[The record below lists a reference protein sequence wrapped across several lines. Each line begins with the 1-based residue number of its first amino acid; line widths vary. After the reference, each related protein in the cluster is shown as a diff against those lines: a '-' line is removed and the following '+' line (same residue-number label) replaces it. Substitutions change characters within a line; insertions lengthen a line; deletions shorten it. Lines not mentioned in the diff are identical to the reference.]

1 MVEEIDKGIK
11 RGLGK
16 VAQYAPWVFAVT
28 IVIGVVIAASQGSGP
43 SQVTYP
49 VDTSAEEFWKQEARL
64 RVEIDRNLE
73 ETAKLLERLHMEM
86 DRENYSAEAL
96 LAQIREKRQELRELT
111 DRLVHLRRR
120 MAVSGCC
127 DVTIACRT

>member
-1 MVEEIDKGIK
+1 MVEEIHKGIK

-28 IVIGVVIAASQGSGP
+28 IVIGVVIAASQSSGP
-43 SQVTYP
+43 NQVTYP
-49 VDTSAEEFWKQEARL
+49 VDTRTQEFWKQEAEL
-64 RVEIDRNLE
+64 RVEIDKNLE

-86 DRENYSAEAL
+86 DRENYDAETL

-111 DRLVHLRRR
+111 DKLVSLRRR
-120 MAVSGCC
+120 MAITGCC
-127 DVTIACRT
+127 DVELACR

>member
-1 MVEEIDKGIK
+1 MVEEIVKGIK

-28 IVIGVVIAASQGSGP
+28 IVIAVVIAASQSSGP
-43 SQVTYP
+43 SHTIYP
-49 VDTSAEEFWKQEARL
+49 VDTEAEEFWKQEAAL

-73 ETAKLLERLHMEM
+73 ETAKLLERLHTEM

-120 MAVSGCC
+120 MAITGCC
-127 DVTIACRT
+127 DMMTACQT

>member
-28 IVIGVVIAASQGSGP
+28 IVIGVVIAASQSAGP
-43 SQVTYP
+43 NQVTYP
-49 VDTSAEEFWKQEARL
+49 VDTNTQEFWEQEAKL

-86 DRENYSAEAL
+86 DREQYDADAL
-96 LAQIREKRQELRELT
+96 LAQIKEKRQELRELT
-111 DRLVHLRRR
+111 DRLVNLRRR
-120 MAVSGCC
+120 MAITGCC
-127 DVTIACRT
+127 GVEIACSS